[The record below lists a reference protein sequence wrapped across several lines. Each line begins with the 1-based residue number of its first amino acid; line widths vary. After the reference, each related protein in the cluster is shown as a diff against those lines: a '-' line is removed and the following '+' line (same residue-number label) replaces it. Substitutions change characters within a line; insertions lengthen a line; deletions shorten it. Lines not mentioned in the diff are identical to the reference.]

1 MIKISYIDRSQND
14 IYHRYN
20 DDQHDQSSKISY
32 FSIVEGSTTL
42 PTTRASLPLDKLFY
56 IYIYIKSYHIN
67 KLLKEYFEEQVN
79 YNYFIIK

>member
-20 DDQHDQSSKISY
+20 DNQHDQSSKISY

-42 PTTRASLPLDKLFY
+42 PTTRASLPLE
-56 IYIYIKSYHIN
+56 
-67 KLLKEYFEEQVN
+67 EYFEEQVN